1 MKRSFSLSL
10 SFMTATTF
18 MTSTA
23 LLVICILGSIFLAGC
38 NPTAD
43 PEADKFKPGTVTDAK
58 GNPVQ
63 PGPDAK
69 AADGFEG
76 TPKGGKGKGKVP

>member
-1 MKRSFSLSL
+1 MKRSFSLS
-10 SFMTATTF
+10 FMTSKTF

-23 LLVICILGSIFLAGC
+23 LLAVCILGSIFLAGC